1 MTRHLFSVLL
11 VFFTAVL
18 QAQIPSGIPSRFID
32 QDTEKADI
40 KLYQRIDLQSDTTS
54 LDTTLGLHK
63 LNRFNY
69 LRRDDFELLP
79 FANVGQAYNTLSFRP
94 KTYSALPT
102 FAPTARQRTQLN
114 WEDIAYYRVPT
125 PLTELYFKT
134 AFVQGQQLDAFFT
147 SNINE
152 GLNISVAYKGVRSL
166 GQYQHIL
173 TSTGDFRGTVNYVS
187 PDKRYHLKA
196 HLVNQELM
204 NRENGGLT
212 ESALVLYTTADPE
225 FDDRGRLDVNFEN
238 AENALRAARYFAQQE
253 YHFNPNDEESVWQH
267 VGLQVGHQ
275 AQSYLF
281 TQKSAYEGFG
291 QAYKGVDLYTKS
303 VGYANR
309 VKAYSQFNLSAL
321 TVIPHVALN
330 NFSYGYQRVL
340 DLDQGVIP
348 SQIEDNFLL
357 AGAQIKTRWRDFELI
372 GDFEQSMGSDQ
383 SLGQISLG
391 LNKRWDE
398 NSFLGIKIERNAQPV
413 ALNMRLNQ
421 SDYKNYNWYQEFKPV
436 SFQSIAAELNL
447 PVLGTLK
454 GSFTRIEDYAYFGTS
469 EEDLGPRPMQT
480 DEVVQYLKLHHDRT
494 FKFGLWALQ
503 SELIYQNAISGAE
516 FMPVPDF
523 LTRQTIY
530 FEDEWFKKAA
540 KIQTGFRLKYFT
552 EFNLP
557 AYDPVLAEFYLQ
569 DLEQIGSFPLI
580 DFFFQ
585 TKIKQTR
592 LFLIYEHMN
601 QMFQSENRHF
611 SAPGYPYRDASL
623 RFGLVW
629 NFFK

>member
-1 MTRHLFSVLL
+1 
-11 VFFTAVL
+11 
-18 QAQIPSGIPSRFID
+18 
-32 QDTEKADI
+32 
-40 KLYQRIDLQSDTTS
+40 
-54 LDTTLGLHK
+54 
-63 LNRFNY
+63 
-69 LRRDDFELLP
+69 
-79 FANVGQAYNTLSFRP
+79 
-94 KTYSALPT
+94 
-102 FAPTARQRTQLN
+102 
-114 WEDIAYYRVPT
+114 
-125 PLTELYFKT
+125 
-134 AFVQGQQLDAFFT
+134 
-147 SNINE
+147 
-152 GLNISVAYKGVRSL
+152 
-166 GQYQHIL
+166 
-173 TSTGDFRGTVNYVS
+173 
-187 PDKRYHLKA
+187 
-196 HLVNQELM
+196 
-204 NRENGGLT
+204 
-212 ESALVLYTTADPE
+212 
-225 FDDRGRLDVNFEN
+225 
-238 AENALRAARYFAQQE
+238 
-253 YHFNPNDEESVWQH
+253 
-267 VGLQVGHQ
+267 
-275 AQSYLF
+275 
-281 TQKSAYEGFG
+281 
-291 QAYKGVDLYTKS
+291 
-303 VGYANR
+303 
-309 VKAYSQFNLSAL
+309 
-321 TVIPHVALN
+321 
-330 NFSYGYQRVL
+330 
-340 DLDQGVIP
+340 
-348 SQIEDNFLL
+348 
-357 AGAQIKTRWRDFELI
+357 
-372 GDFEQSMGSDQ
+372 
-383 SLGQISLG
+383 
-391 LNKRWDE
+391 
-398 NSFLGIKIERNAQPV
+398 V

-436 SFQSIAAELNL
+436 SFQSIGAELNL

-469 EEDLGPRPMQT
+469 DEDLGPRPMQT

-503 SELIYQNAISGAE
+503 SELIYQNTISGAE

-585 TKIKQTR
+585 TKVKQTR